1 MIYTVTLNPALDYI
15 MDVPALAPGETN
27 RARTVRM
34 AAGGKGVNVSLL
46 LSRLGCPTVP
56 LGVCAGATG
65 AYFLR
70 ELSRA
75 GLAPDFILTDPEG
88 GADVWTRINVKLS
101 GEGGEELEVNAAGA
115 PLPDGVMD
123 TLTDRLAARLTPG
136 DTLALC
142 GSLPSGAPDET
153 CARLLDGLYARGV
166 DLSGIRLAADT
177 TGRRLSSLLPYR
189 PFVIKP
195 NLAELE
201 ALTGTSCRE
210 NGTPDDRL
218 TVTAARTLQTAGAR
232 NVLVS
237 LGASGALLVPETGP
251 ALRIG
256 ALTRPA
262 GAPTGNTTG
271 AGDSMLAG
279 FLCACDRGLSM
290 PDALRFASVCGAA
303 TAFSLSGVA
312 QAADV
317 GRLEPAGMGLPV
329 REIG

>member
-15 MDVPALAPGETN
+15 MDVPALAPDETN

-34 AAGGKGVNVSLL
+34 AAGGKGVNVSLM

-56 LGVCAGATG
+56 LGVCAGVTG
-65 AYFLR
+65 VWFLR

-101 GEGGEELEVNAAGA
+101 GEDGEELEVNAAGA
-115 PLPDGVMD
+115 PLPGGVMEA
-123 TLTDRLAARLTPG
+123 LTDRLAGRLNPG

-142 GSLPSGAPDET
+142 GSLPSGAPDDAY
-153 CARLLDGLYARGV
+153 ARLLDGLTVRGV

-177 TGRRLSSLLPYR
+177 TGRRLSALLPYR
-189 PFVIKP
+189 PFAVKP
-195 NLAELE
+195 NLSELE
-201 ALTGTSCRE
+201 ALTGLSCRV
-210 NGTPDDRL
+210 GGIPDDRL
-218 TVTAARTLQTAGAR
+218 TAAAARTLQAAGAR

-237 LGASGALLVPETGP
+237 LGASGALLVPENGP

-262 GAPTGNTTG
+262 DAPAGNTTG

-279 FLCACDRGLSM
+279 FLCACGRGLSM

-312 QAADV
+312 RAADV
-317 GRLEPAGMGLPV
+317 ERLLPKGNRLPV
-329 REIG
+329 RTV

>member
-15 MDVPALAPGETN
+15 MDIPALTPGETN

-34 AAGGKGVNVSLL
+34 AAGGKGVNVSLM

-65 AYFLR
+65 VWFLR
-70 ELSRA
+70 ELERV

-115 PLPDGVMD
+115 PLSDGVMEA
-123 TLTDRLAARLTPG
+123 LTDRLAGRLTPG

-142 GSLPSGAPDET
+142 GSLPSGAPDDT
-153 CARLLDGLYARGV
+153 YARLLDGLTARGV
-166 DLSGIRLAADT
+166 DLNGIRLAADT
-177 TGRRLSSLLPYR
+177 TGRRLAALLPYR
-189 PFVIKP
+189 PFVVKP

-201 ALTGTSCRE
+201 VLTGLSCRV
-210 NGTPDDRL
+210 GGKPDDRL
-218 TVTAARTLQTAGAR
+218 TAAAARTLQDVGAR

-237 LGASGALLVPETGP
+237 LGAAGALFVPESGP
-251 ALRIG
+251 TLRIG

-262 GAPTGNTTG
+262 GAPAGNTTG

-279 FLCACDRGLSM
+279 FLCACDRGLTA

-317 GRLEPAGMGLPV
+317 ERLMPAGKKLPV
-329 REIG
+329 RIV